1 MKLILCIEIIIIFAE
16 LIFYIMATKN
26 TNSGK
31 TGKEQGRK
39 PLGIRVKKTGYGK
52 GGKVKCK

>member
-1 MKLILCIEIIIIFAE
+1 
-16 LIFYIMATKN
+16 MATNN
-26 TNSGK
+26 TQSGK

>member
-1 MKLILCIEIIIIFAE
+1 
-16 LIFYIMATKN
+16 MATN
-26 TNSGK
+26 NNQSSK